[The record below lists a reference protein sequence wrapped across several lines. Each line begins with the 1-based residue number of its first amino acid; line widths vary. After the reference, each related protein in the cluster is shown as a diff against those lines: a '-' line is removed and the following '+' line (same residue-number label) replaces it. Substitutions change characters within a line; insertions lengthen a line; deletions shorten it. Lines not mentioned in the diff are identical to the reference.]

1 MLRMASQSHQLRV
14 NMYYT
19 YIIESI
25 ESSSKHYI
33 GYSSDLRQRL
43 LDHNAG
49 KCPSTARY
57 RPWKLI
63 QYTAFESV
71 ERALA
76 FEKYLKGS
84 LDGGRMAGP
93 LNIHN

>member
-1 MLRMASQSHQLRV
+1 MPLCTGSC
-14 NMYYT
+14 NIYYFT
-19 YIIESI
+19 APYIIESI
-25 ESSSKHYI
+25 EFSSKHYI

-49 KCPSTARY
+49 KCSSTAKY

-71 ERALA
+71 DRALA
-76 FEKYLKGS
+76 FEKYLKSGS
-84 LDGGRMAGP
+84 GHAFAKRHFFDKK
-93 LNIHN
+93 